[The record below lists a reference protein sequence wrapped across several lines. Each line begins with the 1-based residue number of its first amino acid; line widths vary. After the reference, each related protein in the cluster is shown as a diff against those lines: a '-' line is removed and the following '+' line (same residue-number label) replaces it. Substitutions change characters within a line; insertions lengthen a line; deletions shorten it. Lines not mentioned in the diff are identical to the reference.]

1 MSMTRLNIFAGLI
14 RLPGKMSLAF
24 VLCFVLAAGQARSE
38 DVKGYALGAGDKL
51 RITVFNEPDLS
62 GEFDVNGQGN
72 ISAPLLGDVNVIGRT
87 TNDVRDI
94 LTDRYGKDYLV
105 NPRVSVEVMNYRPFF
120 ILGEVN
126 HPGSYPYVNGMT
138 VISAVALAGGY
149 TPRANRDR
157 VEVKRASDPRTGER
171 DVNEDAVILPGD
183 IIQVP
188 ERFF

>member
-1 MSMTRLNIFAGLI
+1 MTRGSIFAGLT
-14 RLPGKMSLAF
+14 RLFGQMSLA
-24 VLCFVLAAGQARSE
+24 VILCFVLAASEARSD

-72 ISAPLLGDVNVIGRT
+72 ISAPLLGEVNVIGQT
-87 TNDVRDI
+87 TDKVRDI
-94 LTDRYGKDYLV
+94 LTERYGRDYLV
-105 NPRVSVEVMNYRPFF
+105 NPRVSVEVTNYRPFF

-157 VEVKRASDPRTGER
+157 VEVKRANDAKAGEQ
-171 DVNEDAVILPGD
+171 DVKEGAVILPGD

>member
-1 MSMTRLNIFAGLI
+1 MTRLNIFAGLI

>member
-1 MSMTRLNIFAGLI
+1 MTRVSAFAGLA
-14 RLPGKMSLAF
+14 RLLGKSSLAV
-24 VLCFVLAAGQARSE
+24 VLCFVMVASQARSD

-72 ISAPLLGDVNVIGRT
+72 ISAPLLGEVNVIGRT

-94 LTDRYGKDYLV
+94 LTDRYGQDYLV
-105 NPRVSVEVMNYRPFF
+105 KPRVSVEVTNYRPFF

-157 VEVKRASDPRTGER
+157 VEVRRANDPKTGER
-171 DVNEDAVILPGD
+171 DVKEDAVILPGD
-183 IIQVP
+183 IIQVQ
-188 ERFF
+188 ERLF